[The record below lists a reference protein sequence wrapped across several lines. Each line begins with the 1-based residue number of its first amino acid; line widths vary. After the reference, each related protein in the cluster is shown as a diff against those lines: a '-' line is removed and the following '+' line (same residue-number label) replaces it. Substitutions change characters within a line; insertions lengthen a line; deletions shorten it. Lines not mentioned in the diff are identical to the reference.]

1 MDGIRDQVQ
10 ETAKRIKRLGES
22 SQEIGDIIEVQISEL
37 LLLGDAAIFGAR
49 KLIAVFQK
57 ALSVGIEPRRRRVA
71 NGTVQVVLPGKCWN
85 RLSGWD

>member
-1 MDGIRDQVQ
+1 LLLEAVIPQHISS
-10 ETAKRIKRLGES
+10 ETNAGV
-22 SQEIGDIIEVQISEL
+22 IGDIIEVQISEL

-57 ALSVGIEPRRRRVA
+57 AFSVGIEPWRRRVA